1 VFASF
6 VEVVSKGNKQQ
17 QKRKK
22 SYNAQLQFKE
32 EENTTRERRRK
43 EEEEEDNEK
52 ERKRK
57 RRRKNEE
64 GEKVKKIPKV
74 AVEKIELQQ
83 PSSFLPNLQGL
94 SKSVGLC
101 ASSEARDKKG

>member
-1 VFASF
+1 
-6 VEVVSKGNKQQ
+6 
-17 QKRKK
+17 
-22 SYNAQLQFKE
+22 
-32 EENTTRERRRK
+32 
-43 EEEEEDNEK
+43 
-52 ERKRK
+52 
-57 RRRKNEE
+57 
-64 GEKVKKIPKV
+64 V